1 MTIAVTGSIAT
12 DHLMRFPGRFSE
24 QLLAEHLQKVSLSFL
39 VDDLVVHR
47 GGVAGNMAY
56 AIGVLGGRAALVG
69 AAGADFTDYR
79 TWLEAAGVDCDNVLI
94 SDTAH
99 TARFVCTT
107 DTDMAQ
113 IASFYPG
120 AMSQARNIKLAN
132 VVEAIGTPE
141 LVIVGANDPDTMFLH
156 TDECRKLGLAFA
168 ADPSQQLARLSGEE
182 IRQLIDGATY
192 LFTNDYEWDLLLSKT
207 DWTDA
212 DVLAQVGLRVTTL
225 GAKGVDLVAVDGTN
239 IHVDVVPETAQV
251 DPTGVGDAFRAG
263 FLTARSAGLG
273 LERAAQLG
281 SLVAVLVLETTGT
294 QNWTW
299 NPDVANS
306 RLADA
311 YGAAAAEEIAQA
323 LGSSCTGYCGSLIV
337 GTMLCSTKIACHS
350 MKIRTVQ
357 SRRLWSLSPARCS
370 SSIVRTAAVSTN
382 WPACEASIMP

>member
-1 MTIAVTGSIAT
+1 VTIAVTGSIAT
-12 DHLMRFPGRFSE
+12 DHLMRFPGKFSE

-56 AIGVLGGRAALVG
+56 AIGVLGGSAVLIG
-69 AAGADFTDYR
+69 AAGIDFTDYR
-79 TWLEAAGVDCDNVLI
+79 EWLESAGVDCGGVLI

-107 DTDMAQ
+107 DVDMAQ

-120 AMSQARNIKLAN
+120 AMSQARNIKLAD
-132 VVEAIGTPE
+132 VVAATGQPE
-141 LVIVGANDPDTMFLH
+141 LVIIGANDPDAMFAH

-168 ADPSQQLARLSGEE
+168 ADPSQQLARLSGAE
-182 IRQLIDGATY
+182 IRRLVDGATY
-192 LFTNDYEWDLLLSKT
+192 LFSNDYEWDLMLSKT
-207 DWTDA
+207 GWTDA

-225 GAKGVDLVAVDGTN
+225 GAEGVDLVGADGTR
-239 IHVDVVPETAQV
+239 IHVGVVPETARV

-263 FLTARSAGLG
+263 FLTGRGVGLD
-273 LERAAQLG
+273 LERSAQLG

-299 NPDVANS
+299 DLDTAKA

-311 YGAAAAEEIAQA
+311 FGAEAAAQIASA
-323 LGSSCTGYCGSLIV
+323 LS
-337 GTMLCSTKIACHS
+337 
-350 MKIRTVQ
+350 
-357 SRRLWSLSPARCS
+357 
-370 SSIVRTAAVSTN
+370 
-382 WPACEASIMP
+382 